1 MAGVAAENVAT
12 VLDVICPLYCGDRWH
27 AALQYHLEESS
38 SSRKGAHWE
47 ITAVGA
53 YALTGTMTYDSF
65 PYTIQAVGVG
75 NTEQEASDNYVKQMV
90 ATMLAADPE
99 VFELD
104 PSHWRVSPRVVV
116 QRVSAVLRHA
126 ALREVFA
133 RCLAL
138 NGGVFSPARIPQQ
151 GLRHRWR
158 ELIHPAELWEWV
170 EASKDFEW
178 VRPMGADPQIRWA
191 RPRAASGAITVALA
205 GRLTAAAATAVALA
219 VPAAAGP
226 SPAAATARA
235 AARPWWRAR
244 RYREGDGGMRPSG
257 PFGPPTTALVR
268 RCGDWYHDFNG
279 YWWVEDDHGGWW
291 WQDDDGNWW
300 LEGDGEQP
308 RRLRVLDTEDSR
320 E

>member
-65 PYTIQAVGVG
+65 PYNIQAVGVG

-104 PSHWRVSPRVVV
+104 PSHWRVSPGVVV

-126 ALREVFA
+126 ALHEVFA

-138 NGGVFSPARIPQQ
+138 NGGVFSPARIPQE
-151 GLRHRWR
+151 GLTHRWR

-205 GRLTAAAATAVALA
+205 GRLTADAATAVALA

-226 SPAAATARA
+226 SLFCPGFV
-235 AARPWWRAR
+235 
-244 RYREGDGGMRPSG
+244 Y
-257 PFGPPTTALVR
+257 FG
-268 RCGDWYHDFNG
+268 
-279 YWWVEDDHGGWW
+279 
-291 WQDDDGNWW
+291 
-300 LEGDGEQP
+300 
-308 RRLRVLDTEDSR
+308 
-320 E
+320 